1 MFNPLEAINK
11 EVFLGEKEKQQEY
24 IKSYKHKRVLPDWN
38 VVKRIDTSNIMYHL
52 DYREVLKEHARKE
65 VDIKRQQA
73 KDEEKKNLKTAEEQE
88 QAIITSIKKASY
100 DHKGCRPQKMIVNE
114 ESFKVR
120 LIQEQVELDEYMA
133 YV

>member
-65 VDIKRQQA
+65 VDIKR
-73 KDEEKKNLKTAEEQE
+73 
-88 QAIITSIKKASY
+88 
-100 DHKGCRPQKMIVNE
+100 
-114 ESFKVR
+114 
-120 LIQEQVELDEYMA
+120 
-133 YV
+133 